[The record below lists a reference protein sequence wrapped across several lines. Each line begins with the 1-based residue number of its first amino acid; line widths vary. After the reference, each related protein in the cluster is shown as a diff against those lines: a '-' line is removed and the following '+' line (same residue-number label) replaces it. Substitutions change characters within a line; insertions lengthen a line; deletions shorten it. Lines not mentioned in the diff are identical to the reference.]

1 MDPRNPHHPGVRL
14 IRMPH
19 WAAVLVLIAAAAM
32 GLFLVVLAT
41 GLTLILIPVAII
53 TVMILRWRL
62 RRRMAQAPR
71 AGEIID
77 VEYRIVERE
86 R

>member
-1 MDPRNPHHPGVRL
+1 MDPRYPHHPGIRL
-14 IRMPH
+14 IRMPR
-19 WAAVLVLIAAAAM
+19 WAAILVLM
-32 GLFLVVLAT
+32 VLAA
-41 GLTLILIPVAII
+41 GLALIFIPAGILAG
-53 TVMILRWRL
+53 MILRWRL

>member
-1 MDPRNPHHPGVRL
+1 MRGKIV
-14 IRMPH
+14 
-19 WAAVLVLIAAAAM
+19 AVLVLIAAVSL
-32 GLFLVVLAT
+32 GLLLMVLAA
-41 GLTLILIPVAII
+41 GLALILIPAAII

-71 AGEIID
+71 AGEFLD